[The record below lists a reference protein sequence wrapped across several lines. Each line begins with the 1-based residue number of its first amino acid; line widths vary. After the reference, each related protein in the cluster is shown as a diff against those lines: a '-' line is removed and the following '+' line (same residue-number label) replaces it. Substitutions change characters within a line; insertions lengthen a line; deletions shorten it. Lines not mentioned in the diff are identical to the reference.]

1 MGMMDRLLSFLVA
14 LSLACLLWLY
24 ARSRDPETL
33 DNVPVPVQI
42 ALEPGLDENYDLEVN
57 GASHVPVSF
66 QGPRSRIRDLREL
79 LQRGAVR
86 VAIAV
91 SVPPDRRRELRY
103 SDSVRIDAADI
114 HAPPG
119 VTPLIV
125 EGRNRIPIVLR
136 RLGQR
141 RLLVRLEPA
150 TDDRVKQVVV
160 EPAAVLVR
168 GPKVILDGLRNIPT
182 QPLLP
187 PAASETASDRESVVS
202 TSVSLVREL
211 EGRPVTTLPAEVSV
225 RLTVRPQEK
234 VYDLKGIPIRCL
246 CPPDFPLR
254 VEFPL
259 DSPRDISLRLRGPA
273 DKAPQGVVAYVDL
286 SQSKYQAGA
295 YGDEPL
301 RLELP
306 SDFTLAQQP
315 PRSPPFRLIPVPRT
329 EEGTEAV
336 DEP

>member
-1 MGMMDRLLSFLVA
+1 MDRLLSLLVA

-42 ALEPGLDENYDLEVN
+42 ALEPGLDENYDLEVT
-57 GASHVPVSF
+57 GPSHVPVSF

-79 LQRGAVR
+79 LQRGEIR
-86 VAIAV
+86 VAMTV
-91 SVPPDRRRELRY
+91 GVPPERRGDLRY
-103 SDSVRIDAADI
+103 SDSVRVDAADI

-141 RLLVRLEPA
+141 RLLVRLEPVP
-150 TDDRVKQVVV
+150 DDRVKQVVV
-160 EPAAVLVR
+160 EPAVVMVR

-187 PAASETASDRESVVS
+187 PAASETAPERESVVA
-202 TSVSLVREL
+202 TSVALVREL
-211 EGRPVTTLPAEVSV
+211 EGRPVTTLPAKVGV

-234 VYDLKGIPIRCL
+234 IYDLKGIPIRCL

-254 VEFPL
+254 VEFLPG
-259 DSPRDISLRLRGPA
+259 SVRDISLRLRGPA
-273 DKAPQGVVAYVDL
+273 DKAPQAVVAYVDL

-295 YGDEPL
+295 YRDEPL

-306 SDFTLAQQP
+306 SEFTLAQQP
-315 PRSPPFRLIPVPRT
+315 PRSPPFRLVPIAARSDK
-329 EEGTEAV
+329 GTEAV
-336 DEP
+336 NDGL